1 MQSPS
6 EQILTC
12 ANCGAVLEE
21 TPGGGLGCMFCLL
34 QAGIG
39 GGKEAAQKS
48 TCDSFEDR
56 CFGVYEIDRHP
67 DGSLFELGRGAM
79 GVTYR
84 ATDTTLHRKV
94 ALKIIKA
101 DIAER
106 SADARERFM
115 REARAAAALRHENI
129 AIIHQFGMRLETGQY
144 FYAMELIEGET
155 LENRVRRSGPLD
167 ARTTIGIA
175 QQVTSALTA
184 AEKRGLI
191 HRDLKPANLML
202 VGPEGES
209 VNATTNTK
217 LRVKIIDFGLA
228 KAVHSQTDPKSLTQD
243 RFVGTPAFASPEQF
257 EHSALDVRSDIYS
270 LGETLWFALTG
281 KTPFAGHTVEEIQR
295 AQRSNVLPLE
305 QLKAAHVPSGLT
317 SLLKSMLAFQPA
329 SRPGSSELALQ
340 LRRCSPEARS
350 VRRTRIILA
359 VAALLVLGMSARFIF
374 QLLRIHS
381 PRLDTVPDKTI
392 AVLPFE
398 NRSEDK
404 ANAYFADGVQDEILT
419 RLCHIAGLKVISR
432 TSTRQYQSK
441 PANLREIA
449 KELGVA
455 NILEGSVQK
464 VADQVRVNVQ
474 LVNARTDSNLWAD
487 SYDRKLTDIF
497 AVQSQIAREI
507 ADALRVNLT
516 IREKETLAKRPTNIL
531 EAYDAYLRGL
541 ALEARYYS
549 SYSADIVRKVG
560 DFYEQAVRLDP
571 DFAVA
576 WARLSRSDALLYFNR
591 DDQNP
596 QFRRD
601 TAKRALENAQRLE
614 PDSPETL
621 LALGYYQYWV
631 LRDYSLAKTTFL
643 RVIKVWP
650 SSSEVLHALA
660 RVTRRE
666 GHWKESMEYSQQAL
680 ILDPRNTEL
689 ITHLAWTEA
698 MLRQFIPAL
707 ELCDRA
713 LDIAP
718 YDPDMDALK
727 ARIYQAQGNLQQAA
741 RFLSG
746 VTELSPNDDTFMVKM
761 TQLRL
766 ERNYHECTRLL
777 ETRLAQFHFSSP
789 DEKGRD
795 QTTLALTR
803 WLSGDTAG
811 AKAAA
816 EQARNTLAELP
827 ADALILVSLSQ
838 TYVALAEKEKA
849 QNEAERAITL
859 LPNAK
864 DAVKGPSS
872 KENLAFI
879 CSVFGE
885 QARAISILTEL
896 LQTPYSS
903 WLYAPTPITPAL
915 LRIDPLWDGLRGD
928 PAFQKLCAE
937 KQP

>member
-1 MQSPS
+1 
-6 EQILTC
+6 
-12 ANCGAVLEE
+12 
-21 TPGGGLGCMFCLL
+21 
-34 QAGIG
+34 
-39 GGKEAAQKS
+39 
-48 TCDSFEDR
+48 
-56 CFGVYEIDRHP
+56 
-67 DGSLFELGRGAM
+67 
-79 GVTYR
+79 
-84 ATDTTLHRKV
+84 
-94 ALKIIKA
+94 
-101 DIAER
+101 
-106 SADARERFM
+106 
-115 REARAAAALRHENI
+115 
-129 AIIHQFGMRLETGQY
+129 
-144 FYAMELIEGET
+144 
-155 LENRVRRSGPLD
+155 
-167 ARTTIGIA
+167 
-175 QQVTSALTA
+175 
-184 AEKRGLI
+184 
-191 HRDLKPANLML
+191 
-202 VGPEGES
+202 
-209 VNATTNTK
+209 
-217 LRVKIIDFGLA
+217 
-228 KAVHSQTDPKSLTQD
+228 
-243 RFVGTPAFASPEQF
+243 
-257 EHSALDVRSDIYS
+257 
-270 LGETLWFALTG
+270 
-281 KTPFAGHTVEEIQR
+281 
-295 AQRSNVLPLE
+295 
-305 QLKAAHVPSGLT
+305 
-317 SLLKSMLAFQPA
+317 
-329 SRPGSSELALQ
+329 
-340 LRRCSPEARS
+340 
-350 VRRTRIILA
+350 
-359 VAALLVLGMSARFIF
+359 
-374 QLLRIHS
+374 
-381 PRLDTVPDKTI
+381 
-392 AVLPFE
+392 
-398 NRSEDK
+398 
-404 ANAYFADGVQDEILT
+404 
-419 RLCHIAGLKVISR
+419 LCHIAGLKVISR

-441 PANLREIA
+441 PDNLREIA